1 MSLLHLLAPFTAFSR
16 GKKFSDQAKGVC
28 DNEISIDLHKTR
40 DPPSDSIARVLFHF
54 FNIIFYSLF
63 FLAVFRAL

>member
-40 DPPSDSIARVLFHF
+40 DPPSDSSQSAE
-54 FNIIFYSLF
+54 SAKS
-63 FLAVFRAL
+63 AVGRPEMP